1 LRKALDEQIP
11 PKTPDRNLLIATWNL
26 RHFGDLTEK
35 WESSE
40 KDSPKRNLHAL
51 RCIVDIISRFD
62 IIAIQEVKDNL
73 KCLRET
79 IKALGPNWMFI
90 MTDVTKGSAGN
101 VERLAFIFD
110 TRKIKMSGLAC
121 EIVVPQEYLS
131 ENGPEAMKKQFAR
144 TPYAVSFYSAGR
156 TFILCTLHVLY
167 GEAPERVPELK
178 MIAKWLSDWAK
189 EMHSWK
195 HDLIALG
202 DFNIDRKGDELY
214 NAFTSTGLTVP
225 EELTT
230 VPRTLFSDPK
240 KPDTGHYFDQIAWF
254 VEQKGIPELTL
265 KFLRAGTFDFKP
277 YAMSSLKLTK
287 NQLSY
292 RISDHYPLWA
302 EFDVRPD
309 SK

>member
-1 LRKALDEQIP
+1 LDQQIP
-11 PKTPDRNLLIATWNL
+11 PKTPDRNLLVATWNL
-26 RHFGDLTEK
+26 RAFGDLTEK
-35 WESSE
+35 WETSE

-90 MTDVTKGSAGN
+90 MTDVTKGSDGN
-101 VERLAFIFD
+101 DERLAFVFD

-121 EIVVPQEYLS
+121 EIVVPPEYLIDP
-131 ENGPEAMKKQFAR
+131 GPDAMKAQFAR

-156 TFILCTLHVLY
+156 TFILCTLHVKY
-167 GEAPERVPELK
+167 GQAPERVPELK

-189 EMHSWK
+189 EMQSWR
-195 HDLIALG
+195 HDLIPLG
-202 DFNIDRKGDELY
+202 DFNIDRKDDDLY
-214 NAFTSTGLTVP
+214 KAFTSTGLTVP
-225 EELTT
+225 DILCK
-230 VPRTLFSDPK
+230 VPRTVFSDPK
-240 KPDTGHYFDQIAWF
+240 KPDTNHFFDQIAWF
-254 VEQKGIPELTL
+254 TGQKGIPELTL
-265 KFLRAGTFDFKP
+265 KFLSGGTFDFVP

-287 NQLSY
+287 TQLSY

-302 EFDVRPD
+302 EFDVRAE